1 MGQGFGA
8 YKAPLLFTSSPFH
21 LFTCSSFRLLNF
33 HVFED
38 RIVDAERMN
47 AVANQLADLDQR
59 AAELRRYL

>member
-1 MGQGFGA
+1 MGQSLGA

-21 LFTCSSFRLLNF
+21 LLTFSPFRLLKF
-33 HVFED
+33 AVFED
-38 RIVDAERMN
+38 HIVDAERMN